1 MGMAS
6 SASTPP
12 LPSKIAWRQAKKKNT
27 SKGFFFLRDCPF
39 TRPATLKNGSTCGTF
54 VFLSAKPE
62 YKYNFGPQFFF
73 NSPDFGYFIFRF
85 FTTCLY
91 LKKKPCCHGLIAKNN
106 KEEQD
111 ELKRNAAPP

>member
-91 LKKKPCCHGLIAKNN
+91 LKKNPAVMVSLPKTT
-106 KEEQD
+106 
-111 ELKRNAAPP
+111 KRNKMN